1 MQYKDKLYSTMFLA
15 CIVGYGWL
23 YFSNVQYLTG
33 HKSVEVCL
41 IKYITGIP
49 CPSCGVTRAIILLTE
64 GNIVEALR
72 INPLGFIVAII
83 MLAAP
88 IWIVLDVVA
97 KSNTL
102 VDFYRRVESYLR
114 SPHYAIPLALLI
126 MSNWIWN
133 IMKGL

>member
-1 MQYKDKLYSTMFLA
+1 MQYRDKLYSTMFLA
-15 CIVGYGWL
+15 CIGGYGWL
-23 YFSNVQYLTG
+23 YFSKAHYLTG

-41 IKYITGIP
+41 IKYLTGIP

-64 GNIVEALR
+64 GNIAEALK

-83 MLAAP
+83 MLVAP

-97 KSNTL
+97 KSSTL
-102 VDFYRRVESYLR
+102 FDFYRRVESYLK
-114 SPHYAIPLALLI
+114 SPYYAVPLVLLV
-126 MSNWIWN
+126 MSNWVWN